1 MARYVFLPSV
11 ARTCATIN
19 RVDADLYLRGISL
32 FNDAEFFDAHE
43 ALEDIWRVAPPENK
57 KFCQGLVQ
65 VAVAFHHYSTGNRV
79 GMRSVLERAIRNLGE
94 PSGSFGQFELPALLQ
109 SLGEWREALD
119 NGTPLP
125 ALPRM
130 NENPPPPGSTDKF

>member
-1 MARYVFLPSV
+1 MNF
-11 ARTCATIN
+11 
-19 RVDADLYLRGISL
+19 DLYLRGISL
-32 FNDAEFFDAHE
+32 FNNAEFFDAHE
-43 ALEDIWRVAPPENK
+43 ALEDVWRAAPPKNK

-94 PSGSFGQFELPALLQ
+94 PPGDFGQIQLAALLQ

-119 NGTPLP
+119 NGRPLP
-125 ALPRM
+125 ALPHM
-130 NENPPPPGSTDKF
+130 KASLPSPDAPQ